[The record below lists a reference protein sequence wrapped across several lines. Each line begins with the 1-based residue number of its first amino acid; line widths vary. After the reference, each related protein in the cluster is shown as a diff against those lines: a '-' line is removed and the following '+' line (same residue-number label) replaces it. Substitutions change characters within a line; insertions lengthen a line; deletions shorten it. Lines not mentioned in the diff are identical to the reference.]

1 MCRVGRPCR
10 TSRKTQNTKETEKK
24 MNDGNMINA
33 IDGLMRAV
41 ASAGGRAGESAY
53 PEKAKTETPPCG
65 RRAALAKDVRR

>member
-1 MCRVGRPCR
+1 
-10 TSRKTQNTKETEKK
+10 
-24 MNDGNMINA
+24 MNDGNMINS

-53 PEKAKTETPPCG
+53 PEKAKTETSPCG